1 VRERLLTRFLNCEGG
16 GYNMRIKMS
25 AVWVVC
31 LALAV
36 GTIPLFVSAAQAA
49 PKEVKIGVILPLSG
63 PLAPTGK
70 ALREGIELCAD
81 IVNNKYPD
89 LKISIAQWEGIPN
102 LGGAKIKLVF
112 ADHRADAG
120 WGADQAK
127 RLIRD
132 EKVIGLTGCYNSS
145 VTKTASVEAERAGI
159 PFVNGESTSPALTK
173 RGFKWFWRV
182 TPHETWFTADLF
194 NFLDG
199 LVAGK
204 APGVKAIP
212 KGEIDKLACAVENT
226 EWGAAALT
234 VIEEFAAK
242 HGYKIVEAFKYPHT
256 AADLTSE
263 ARRMMASGANSYLF
277 VSYLAD
283 SILFIKTLKELGAS
297 PRLIWGQ
304 DAGFVEADFG
314 KTLGSAVNGILTR
327 DLFSPELGKVKPVA
341 MQLNKIYKQR
351 AGYDFSGSSARDF
364 VGLQVWAHA
373 LNDAKSTDPKAIAKA
388 LNALHIS
395 SKELIMP
402 WKGVRFGSPFPGDT
416 QQNELGSGVI
426 NQLQGFPDGKYQV
439 VYPFEFATANMVHP
453 FPGWK

>member
-1 VRERLLTRFLNCEGG
+1 
-16 GYNMRIKMS
+16 MS
-25 AVWVVC
+25 LVAPT
-31 LALAV
+31 AK
-36 GTIPLFVSAAQAA
+36 AA
-49 PKEVKIGVILPLSG
+49 PKEIKIGVILPLSG

-81 IVNNKYPD
+81 IINNKYPD
-89 LKISIAQWEGIPN
+89 IKMSIAQWEGIPN

-112 ADHRADAG
+112 ADHRGNPG

-132 EKVIGLTGCYNSS
+132 EKVTGLTGCYNSS

-199 LVAGK
+199 LTQGK
-204 APGVKAIP
+204 APGVKAVS

-226 EWGAAALT
+226 EWGSAALK
-234 VIEEFAAK
+234 VIEQFAK
-242 HGYKIVEAFKYPHT
+242 ERGYKIVEAFKYPHES
-256 AADLTSE
+256 ADLSSE
-263 ARRMMASGANSYLF
+263 ARRMMASGAKTYLF
-277 VSYLAD
+277 ASYLAD
-283 SILFIKTLKELGAS
+283 SILFIKTLKEMGAS

-304 DAGFVEADFG
+304 DAGFVEADFQ

-327 DLFSPELGKVKPVA
+327 DLFSPELGKVKPMA
-341 MQLNKIYKQR
+341 TQLNNIYKQR
-351 AGYDFSGSSARDF
+351 AGIDFTGSSARDF

-373 LNDAKSTDPKAIAKA
+373 LNAAKSTDPGAIAKA
-388 LNALHIS
+388 LNAMDLPPE
-395 SKELIMP
+395 ELLMP
-402 WKGVRFGSPFPGDT
+402 WKGVRFGSPFKGDT

-426 NQLQGFPDGKYQV
+426 NQLQGFPGGKYQV
-439 VYPFEFATANMVHP
+439 VYPFQFATANLIHP

>member
-1 VRERLLTRFLNCEGG
+1 
-16 GYNMRIKMS
+16 MRSKWPI
-25 AVWVVC
+25 VLVVC
-31 LALAV
+31 VALVLAF
-36 GTIPLFVSAAQAA
+36 GSKAA

-70 ALREGIELCAD
+70 SLREGIELCAD
-81 IVNNKYPD
+81 VVNNKYPD

-132 EKVIGLTGCYNSS
+132 EKVTGLTGCYNSA

-199 LVAGK
+199 LVKGK
-204 APGVKAIP
+204 ARGVKAVS
-212 KGEIDKLACAVENT
+212 KGQIDKLAVATENT
-226 EWGAAALT
+226 EWGAASLKA
-234 VIEEFAAK
+234 IEEFAAK
-242 HGYKIVEAFKYPHT
+242 HGYKIVEAFKYPHV

-263 ARRMMASGANSYLF
+263 ARRLMASGANTYLF
-277 VSYLAD
+277 ASYLAD

-297 PRLIWGQ
+297 PRLVWGQ

-327 DLFSPELGKVKPVA
+327 DLFSPELGNIKPVA
-341 MQLNKIYKQR
+341 TQLNKIYKQR
-351 AGYDFSGSSARDF
+351 TGYDFSGSSARDF

-373 LNDAKSTDPKAIAKA
+373 LNEAKSTDPKAIAKA
-388 LNALHIS
+388 LNALHIPS
-395 SKELIMP
+395 EELIMP

-426 NQLQGFPDGKYQV
+426 NQLQGFPGGKYQV
-439 VYPFEFATANMVHP
+439 VYPFEFATANLMHP

>member
-1 VRERLLTRFLNCEGG
+1 
-16 GYNMRIKMS
+16 MKSKM
-25 AVWVVC
+25 AIVWVIP
-31 LALAV
+31 LALALV
-36 GTIPLFVSAAQAA
+36 IMPQAA
-49 PKEVKIGVILPLSG
+49 PAKEIKIGVILPLSG

-81 IVNNKYPD
+81 VINKKYPD

-102 LGGAKIKLVF
+102 LGGAKIKLIF
-112 ADHRADAG
+112 ADHRGDPG

-132 EKVIGLTGCYNSS
+132 EKVVGLTGCYNSS

-173 RGFKWFWRV
+173 RGLKWFWRV

-194 NFLDG
+194 KFLDG
-199 LVAGK
+199 LAKGK

-212 KGEIDKLACAVENT
+212 KGQIDKLAVAVENT
-226 EWGAAALT
+226 EWGAAALK
-234 VIEEFAAK
+234 VIEEFAAQR
-242 HGYKIVEAFKYPHT
+242 GYKIVEAFKYPHT
-256 AADLTSE
+256 AADLSSE
-263 ARRMMASGANSYLF
+263 ARRMMASGANTYLF
-277 VSYLAD
+277 ASYVAD
-283 SILFIKTLKELGAS
+283 SILFVKTLKELGAS

-304 DAGFVEADFG
+304 DAGFVEPDFP
-314 KTLGSAVNGILTR
+314 KTLGAAVNGILTR
-327 DLFSPELGKVKPVA
+327 DLFSPELGKVNPVA
-341 MQLNKIYKQR
+341 RQLNKIYRQR
-351 AGYDFSGSSARDF
+351 AGYDFHGSSARDF

-388 LNALHIS
+388 LNALHIP
-395 SKELIMP
+395 SKELLMP

-426 NQLQGFPDGKYQV
+426 NQLQGFPGGKYQV
-439 VYPFEFATANMVHP
+439 VYPFESATADLIYP
-453 FPGWK
+453 FRAWK

>member
-1 VRERLLTRFLNCEGG
+1 MKGKC
-16 GYNMRIKMS
+16 II
-25 AVWVVC
+25 VWVVA
-31 LALAV
+31 LALALV
-36 GTIPLFVSAAQAA
+36 VTPQAA
-49 PKEVKIGVILPLSG
+49 LAKEIKIGVILPLSG

-81 IVNNKYPD
+81 IINNKYPD
-89 LKISIAQWEGIPN
+89 IKMSIAQWEGIPN

-112 ADHRADAG
+112 ADHRGDPG

-132 EKVIGLTGCYNSS
+132 EKVVGLTGCYNSS

-182 TPHETWFTADLF
+182 TPHEMWFTADLF

-199 LVAGK
+199 LTKGK
-204 APGVKAIP
+204 ASGVKAIP
-212 KGEIDKLACAVENT
+212 KKQIDKLAVAVENT
-226 EWGAAALT
+226 EWGSAALK
-234 VIEEFAAK
+234 VIEQFAGER
-242 HGYKIVEAFKYPHT
+242 GYKIVEAFKYPH
-256 AADLTSE
+256 ASADLSSE
-263 ARRMMASGANSYLF
+263 ARRMKASGANTYLF
-277 VSYLAD
+277 ASYLAD
-283 SILFIKTLKELGAS
+283 SILFIKTLKEIGAS

-304 DAGFVEADFG
+304 DAGFVEPDFH

-327 DLFSPELGKVKPVA
+327 DLFSIELGKVKPVA
-341 MQLNKIYKQR
+341 MQLNKMFRQR
-351 AGYDFSGSSARDF
+351 TGYDFNGSIARDF

-373 LNDAKSTDPKAIAKA
+373 LNEAKSTDPGAIAKA
-388 LNALHIS
+388 LNAMHLPPE
-395 SKELIMP
+395 ELLMP

-426 NQLQGFPDGKYQV
+426 NQLQGFPGGKYQV
-439 VYPFEFATANMVHP
+439 VYPFQFATANLLHP

>member
-1 VRERLLTRFLNCEGG
+1 
-16 GYNMRIKMS
+16 MRRKSLI
-25 AVWVVC
+25 VWVLC
-31 LALAV
+31 LALTVMMAFPVMAV
-36 GTIPLFVSAAQAA
+36 AAD
-49 PKEVKIGVILPLSG
+49 EVKIGVILPLSG
-63 PLAPTGK
+63 ALAPTGK
-70 ALREGIELCAD
+70 ALREGVELAAD
-81 IVNNKYPD
+81 VINNKYPK
-89 LKISIAQWEGIPN
+89 LGISIAQWEGIPN

-112 ADHRADAG
+112 ADHRGNPA

-194 NFLDG
+194 NFMDG
-199 LVAGK
+199 LTQGK
-204 APGVKAIP
+204 ASGLKAIP
-212 KGEIDKLACAVENT
+212 KGQIDQLAVAVENT
-226 EWGAAALT
+226 EWGAAALKT
-234 VIEEFAAK
+234 IQEFAAER
-242 HGYKIVEAFKYPHT
+242 GYKVVEWFKYPHE

-263 ARRMMASGANSYLF
+263 ARRMMASGANTYLF
-277 VSYLAD
+277 ASYLAD
-283 SILFIKTLKELGAS
+283 SILFIKTLKELGAK

-304 DAGFVEADFG
+304 DAGFVEPDFA
-314 KTLGSAVNGILTR
+314 KTLGSAANGILTR
-327 DLFSPELGKVKPVA
+327 DLFSPELGKVRPIA
-341 MQLNKIYKQR
+341 TQLNELYRKR
-351 AGYDFSGSSARDF
+351 AGYDFHGSSARDF

-373 LNDAKSTDPKAIAKA
+373 LNEAKSTDPKAIAKA
-388 LNALHIS
+388 LNALHIPG
-395 SKELIMP
+395 KELIMP

-426 NQLQGFPDGKYQV
+426 NQLQGFPGGKYQV
-439 VYPFEFATANMVHP
+439 VYPFEVATANLMHP

>member
-1 VRERLLTRFLNCEGG
+1 MKSKCA
-16 GYNMRIKMS
+16 I
-25 AVWVVC
+25 VWVLS
-31 LALAV
+31 LALGVVAM
-36 GTIPLFVSAAQAA
+36 PLTASTAKSAP
-49 PKEVKIGVILPLSG
+49 PKEIKIGVILPLSG
-63 PLAPTGK
+63 ALAPTGK
-70 ALREGIELCAD
+70 ALREGIELAAD
-81 IVNNKYPD
+81 VINKKYPK
-89 LKISIAQWEGIPN
+89 LGISIAQWEGIPN

-112 ADHRADAG
+112 ADHRGDAG

-132 EKVIGLTGCYNSS
+132 EKVVGLTGCYNSS

-199 LVAGK
+199 LVKGK
-204 APGVKAIP
+204 APGVKAIT
-212 KGEIDKLACAVENT
+212 KNQIDKLAVAVENT
-226 EWGAAALT
+226 EWGAAALK
-234 VIEEFAAK
+234 VIEEFAAQR
-242 HGYKIVEAFKYPHT
+242 GYKIVESFKYPHT
-256 AADLTSE
+256 AADLSSE

-277 VSYLAD
+277 ASYVAD
-283 SILFIKTLKELGAS
+283 SILFIKTLEELGAS

-304 DAGFVEADFG
+304 DAGFVEADFA
-314 KTLGSAVNGILTR
+314 KTLGAGVNGILTR

-341 MQLNKIYKQR
+341 AQLNKIYRKR
-351 AGYDFSGSSARDF
+351 AGYDFTGSSARDF

-373 LNDAKSTDPKAIAKA
+373 LNNAKSTDPKAIAKA
-388 LNALHIS
+388 LNELYIPG
-395 SKELIMP
+395 KELIMP

-426 NQLQGFPDGKYQV
+426 NQLQGFPGGKYQV
-439 VYPFEFATANMVHP
+439 VYPFDVSTANLIYP

>member
-1 VRERLLTRFLNCEGG
+1 MKGKS
-16 GYNMRIKMS
+16 II
-25 AVWVVC
+25 VC
-31 LALAV
+31 VLALVLALALV
-36 GTIPLFVSAAQAA
+36 AAPQAA
-49 PKEVKIGVILPLSG
+49 PAKEIKIGVILPLSG

-70 ALREGIELCAD
+70 ALREGVELAAD
-81 IVNNKYPD
+81 VINNKYPD

-102 LGGAKIKLVF
+102 LGGAKIKLIF
-112 ADHRADAG
+112 ADHRGDPG

-132 EKVIGLTGCYNSS
+132 EKVVGLTGCYNSS

-199 LVAGK
+199 LTKGK
-204 APGVKAIP
+204 ARGVKAIA
-212 KGEIDKLACAVENT
+212 KGQIDKLAVATENT
-226 EWGAAALT
+226 EWGAAALKA
-234 VIEEFAAK
+234 IEEFAAK

-263 ARRMMASGANSYLF
+263 ARRMMASGANTYLF
-277 VSYLAD
+277 ASYLAD

-297 PRLIWGQ
+297 PTLIWGQ

-314 KTLGSAVNGILTR
+314 KTLGATVNGILTR

-373 LNDAKSTDPKAIAKA
+373 LNNAKSTDPKAIAKA

-395 SKELIMP
+395 SEELIMP

-426 NQLQGFPDGKYQV
+426 NQLQGFPGGKYQV
-439 VYPFEFATANMVHP
+439 VYPFEFATADLMHP